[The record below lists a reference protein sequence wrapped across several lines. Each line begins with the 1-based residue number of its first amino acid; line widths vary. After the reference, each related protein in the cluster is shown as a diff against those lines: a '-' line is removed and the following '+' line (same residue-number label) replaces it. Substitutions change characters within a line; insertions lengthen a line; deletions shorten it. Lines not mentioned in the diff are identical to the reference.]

1 MARFNDRIKAR
12 SCEGCKKY
20 DTCTE
25 PCVYLDAILSGEEC
39 VSSELPA
46 LIAYDDNIA
55 TKDYKEVL
63 SEACVLSDVERI
75 DKIKRIDS
83 LYLRAVASMLV
94 VGLPV
99 VEIASLLKKSRTQVY
114 RDINNGYRRKM

>member
-1 MARFNDRIKAR
+1 MARFTDRIKAR

-20 DTCTE
+20 ETCTE
-25 PCVYLDAILSGEEC
+25 PCVYLDAIVSGEEC
-39 VSSELPA
+39 ASSD
-46 LIAYDDNIA
+46 LIVEYDDNIVMA
-55 TKDYKEVL
+55 DYKEVL

-83 LYLRAVASMLV
+83 LYLRAIASMLM

-114 RDINNGYRRKM
+114 RDINNGYRRK